1 MIIIPYL
8 TVSALEDNLPFL
20 PRSLYY
26 VLLVMLLKDFKIFNY
41 FSLALDVCASDIVPL
56 IEEYFSDRN
65 VCSFFFLSSALT

>member
-1 MIIIPYL
+1 
-8 TVSALEDNLPFL
+8 
-20 PRSLYY
+20 
-26 VLLVMLLKDFKIFNY
+26 MLLKDFKIFNY